1 MNIHEPR
8 ENNYLDMQNPMQDI
22 PQLSTPKI
30 ISCI

>member
-8 ENNYLDMQNPMQDI
+8 ENYSDMQNPMQDL